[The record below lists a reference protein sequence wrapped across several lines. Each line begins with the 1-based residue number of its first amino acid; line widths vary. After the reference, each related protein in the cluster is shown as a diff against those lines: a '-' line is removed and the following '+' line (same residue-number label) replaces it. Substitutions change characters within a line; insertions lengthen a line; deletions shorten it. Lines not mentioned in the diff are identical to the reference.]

1 MGRDQRCIQQAM
13 AFDAN
18 IRAVQE
24 AICAIPCSTQAR
36 RIGVNKRSKRVMQ
49 D

>member
-24 AICAIPCSTQAR
+24 AICAIPALP
-36 RIGVNKRSKRVMQ
+36 KRDTSKSINAKTGF
-49 D
+49 